1 MENKTIEQGVD
12 QIYGESNDPVNVRK
26 KVAFI
31 QGAKWMRE
39 QQESKID
46 SHIKWCEENIENLTI
61 RNSPV
66 QTAINI
72 HPYQQFIRLL
82 KQLK

>member
-1 MENKTIEQGVD
+1 MAKTKKYTCG
-12 QIYGESNDPVNVRK
+12 YGEGMFEDKDGHWIEYSVL
-26 KVAFI
+26 
-31 QGAKWMRE
+31 
-39 QQESKID
+39 ESKID

-61 RNSPV
+61 RDSPV